1 MLIFFRKYYQDL
13 IIIKVFRNKVII
25 YIVLFLIYNYIQ
37 TK

>member
-13 IIIKVFRNKVII
+13 IIIKVFRNKMII